1 MRREWHGAWIA
12 LVACATLAAA
22 MPTAGLGQ
30 EGAQAPGERVRGY
43 VPPPTNLK
51 FVDGHWTPYDPPTP
65 PEGVQVRVV
74 EKGDTLWDLAAT
86 YYGDPYLWPVIWD
99 ANRYV
104 TYSHWIYPGD
114 PLVIPPAP
122 TVVGEQGP
130 EQAPVEEQV
139 VEQVEPERPAPEV
152 PFGGA
157 EEKPVERPRT
167 RPTLVPAVE
176 AQEMLCASQL
186 WERFDPTPLTVAGRE
201 EPKKQLQ
208 GPGDI
213 VFLSAGQDLGIEPG
227 SEFVAIRAEGTV
239 SSPVTGKPVAVFVRR
254 MARLR
259 VIAVQSQSATAEIV
273 SGCDPVEVGD
283 YLVPYR
289 EMPIPMIERIPLR
302 KLATEY
308 PGRLNGTVIAM
319 SDPQQ
324 TIAAAGDTVGIDL
337 GQAAGLTAGDRV
349 LFWRPGE
356 LPEEPRRVVAQGVVI
371 STQGG
376 GSTVKVIESHS
387 EIRIGDSAEV
397 L

>member
-30 EGAQAPGERVRGY
+30 EEAQPAEERVRGY
-43 VPPPTNLK
+43 VPPPSDLK

-65 PEGVQVRVV
+65 PPDVQVRVV
-74 EKGDTLWDLAAT
+74 EKGDTLWDLAAA

-122 TVVGEQGP
+122 TVVGRQGA
-130 EQAPVEEQV
+130 EAPAVEEQV
-139 VEQVEPERPAPEV
+139 VEQVEPERPAPEL
-152 PFGGA
+152 PFGQQA
-157 EEKPVERPRT
+157 ETPVERPRE

-176 AQEMLCASQL
+176 EQEMLCASQL
-186 WERFDPTPLTVAGRE
+186 YERFDPTPLVVAGRE
-201 EPKKQLQ
+201 EPQKQLQ

-213 VFLSAGQDLGIEPG
+213 VYLSAGRDLGIEPG

-239 SSPVTGKPVAVFVRR
+239 SNPSTGQPVAVFVRR

-259 VIAVQSQSATAEIV
+259 VIAVQRASATAEIV
-273 SGCDPVEVGD
+273 SGCDPIVVGD

-289 EMPIPMIERIPLR
+289 EMPIPMIERIPLAR
-302 KLATEY
+302 LATDH

-319 SDPQQ
+319 AEFEA
-324 TIAAAGDTVGIDL
+324 TMAGAGDTVGIDL
-337 GQAAGLTAGDRV
+337 GQMAGLTAGDRV

-376 GSTVKVIESHS
+376 GSTVKVIESRS
-387 EIRIGDSAEV
+387 EIRIGDSAEI